1 VPGLQAEQ
9 VKRRLWPLVPIALA
23 VAVLGACTGSASPD
37 PGVVTVVTTTTV
49 FADLVA
55 RVGGSRV
62 DVHALVP
69 RGADVH
75 TFDPAPADARAI
87 STAKLIVMNGLGLDD
102 WLIGV
107 VRDAGATNTP
117 LLQLGDA
124 LPGAD
129 LIAADASEGGDTNP
143 HLWMDVKYARGYAA
157 LIAAQL
163 AAVDPAGKPG
173 YDANLAAYDLELA
186 SLDTSI
192 RAQFAALPAESRRV
206 VSFHDAFPY
215 FARAYGL
222 EIIGVIVPAPGQDP
236 SAGEIAALIQA
247 IRDSHVKAV
256 LSEAQFD
263 DRLVRTIADETGAKV
278 VSDLYDDS
286 LGDPPIDSY
295 VEMMKWDADKLTQAL
310 K

>member
-1 VPGLQAEQ
+1 M
-9 VKRRLWPLVPIALA
+9 KRRPWALVLIALA
-23 VAVLGACTGSASPD
+23 GAVLGACTGSASPN

-55 RVGGSRV
+55 RIGGNRV
-62 DVHALVP
+62 NVHALVP

-75 TFDPAPADARAI
+75 TFDPAPADAQAI

-102 WLIGV
+102 WLTGV

-117 LLQLGDA
+117 LLKLGDS
-124 LPGAD
+124 LPGVD
-129 LIAADASEGGDTNP
+129 LITADPGEGGGTNP
-143 HLWMDVKYARGYAA
+143 HLWMDVKYARGYAS

-163 AAVDPAGKPG
+163 AAVDPEGKPT
-173 YDANLAAYDLELA
+173 YDANLAAYDAELA
-186 SLDTSI
+186 SLDGWI
-192 RAQFAALPAESRRV
+192 RQQFASLPPDSRRI

-263 DRLVRTIADETGAKV
+263 DRLVRTIADETGAKI

-295 VEMMKWDADKLTQAL
+295 VEMMKWDTDQLTQAL

>member
-1 VPGLQAEQ
+1 MSRLLVGLAT
-9 VKRRLWPLVPIALA
+9 LI
-23 VAVLGACTGSASPD
+23 VLCAGACGRTDPSAE
-37 PGVVTVVTTTTV
+37 PGALTVVTTTTV

-55 RVGGSRV
+55 RVGGDRV

-75 TFDPAPADARAI
+75 TFDPAPADAQAI

-102 WLIGV
+102 WLTSV
-107 VRDAGATNTP
+107 VRDAGATSTP
-117 LLQLGDA
+117 LLKLADS
-124 LPGAD
+124 LPGAE
-129 LIAADASEGGDTNP
+129 LIRADPREGGGSNP
-143 HLWMDVKYARGYAA
+143 HLWMDVKNARGFAS

-163 AAVDPAGKPG
+163 AAVDPAGKPA
-173 YDANLAAYDLELA
+173 YDANLAAYDAQLADLDSSIRDQFA
-186 SLDTSI
+186 SL
-192 RAQFAALPAESRRV
+192 PATSRRV

-222 EIIGVIVPAPGQDP
+222 EIVGVIVPAPGQDP

-247 IRDSHVKAV
+247 IRDSQVKAV

-263 DRLVRTIADETGAKV
+263 DRLVRTIAEETGAKV

-286 LGDPPIDSY
+286 LGDPPVDSY
-295 VEMMKWDADKLTQAL
+295 VEMMRFDANQLIQAL